1 MTGASRLWPWLAL
14 ALAGLL
20 ALQSLRLANAQLEL
34 AKVEVSQS
42 KQAQSQAQQALA
54 ATEKKASAVLGHGAA
69 QQDNTH
75 DYTQKLAALEAG
87 RAADAARI
95 AGLQHGISAAAT
107 RNAQLAGDAA
117 ACRDLADQ
125 HQRLAALAGEGAGVV
140 GQLVGLVEQR
150 DAQVDLLRGQI
161 SIDRKLI
168 DASQ

>member
-54 ATEKKASAVLGHGAA
+54 ATEKKATAVLEHASA
-69 QQDNTH
+69 QQENTH

-87 RAADAARI
+87 RTADAARI
-95 AGLQHGISAAAT
+95 AGLQHDIRSAAT

-117 ACRDLADQ
+117 ACRNLADQ

-140 GQLVGLVEQR
+140 GQLVGLVERR
-150 DAQVDLLRGQI
+150 DAQVNALMGQVQVDRQLLT
-161 SIDRKLI
+161 SH
-168 DASQ
+168 